1 MDEQG
6 PSCGPARS
14 CDSLHGVARQEITSP
29 PPSPPPRLAAWLA
42 DGRLGSPLPALW
54 VCLRQ
59 MGLCIH
65 LLAPC
70 LPTVR
75 SAQVFLRSTRCV
87 PGPLVRHG
95 DFVSHAAFFPRDVGC
110 GRATTLSPR
119 LAILLDWTK
128 ETFPPLFCF
137 CNIIFFLTAILWVH
151 TENSGASVWPRSA
164 HRYGLRSWAG
174 TELRLHRDFLL
185 LLLISTWRRKWA
197 SCWNWF
203 VQWLVRSDL
212 KLYSESCN
220 NKVSFMELL
229 FSPPILY

>member
-1 MDEQG
+1 MSVEYG
-6 PSCGPARS
+6 WAGSILRPSPLLWQPTRCSAPVNHV
-14 CDSLHGVARQEITSP
+14 SLP
-29 PPSPPPRLAAWLA
+29 PPPRLAAWLA

-137 CNIIFFLTAILWVH
+137 CNIFFFNCYFVSAHWELRGQCLTAQCAQVRTALL
-151 TENSGASVWPRSA
+151 SGD
-164 HRYGLRSWAG
+164 WAEAAPG
-174 TELRLHRDFLL
+174 FS
-185 LLLISTWRRKWA
+185 I
-197 SCWNWF
+197 
-203 VQWLVRSDL
+203 VVIDL
-212 KLYSESCN
+212 NLET
-220 NKVSFMELL
+220 KVSELL
-229 FSPPILY
+229 ELVCSMTCKVGSEVIFGEL